1 MSNPDAFSA
10 GVAVAR
16 ADAMLRN
23 RGNTGLALS
32 GSDSGPFAEAE
43 EVNASPLTMLD
54 DKETAWA
61 LRRFWQ
67 QADKTLHIAPL
78 PFYPGIVLAPAP
90 DVPAANSKLWV
101 RLEYHLQ
108 AADYG
113 FEDLGWSGAINSASA
128 ALLWSAANLTA
139 NNVIFPGTKSSSLPD
154 NQTLV
159 LHYQLGRTDGDKNFT
174 LEILDLDT
182 STPLLTP
189 PL

>member
-1 MSNPDAFSA
+1 MSTPDAFSA
-10 GVAVAR
+10 GLAVAR

-23 RGNTGLALS
+23 RGNTGLAVS
-32 GSDSGPFAEAE
+32 GSASDPFAEAE

-54 DKETAWA
+54 DKETSWA

-67 QADKTLHIAPL
+67 QADKTLHLAPL
-78 PFYPGIVLAPAP
+78 PFYPGIILASSP

-101 RLEYHLQ
+101 RLEYLLQ

-113 FEDLGWSGAINSASA
+113 FDDLGWSGAIIGTSAE
-128 ALLWSAANLTA
+128 LRWSADNLTA
-139 NNVIFPGTKSSSLPD
+139 DNVIFPGDKSSSLPA

-159 LHYQLGRTDGDKNFT
+159 LHFQIGRTDGDKNFT
-174 LEILDLDT
+174 LEILHLDT